1 MYETVSIKIRI
12 DDSGTFKNVTVDA
25 EDLNK
30 AIKYVTKQWLKH
42 ERAKSICVVER

>member
-1 MYETVSIKIRI
+1 MSETVSIKIRI

-30 AIKYVTKQWLKH
+30 AIKHVTKQ
-42 ERAKSICVVER
+42 ANDFNKSLVNW